1 MTPTL
6 KKVDGQSRFACLAE
20 ALDAAA
26 SGETGY
32 SFYDARGELE
42 HVLSYRVLR
51 QDAVRLAKKL
61 KSLDLPRGSRIAIVA
76 ETNPLFHKYF
86 FACQYA
92 GYIPVPV
99 PAAIQLGGQDAY
111 VVQLRRLLQSC
122 LASAA
127 IAPDNFIEFLQQA
140 AAPLD
145 MVLCGGES
153 DFEALPD
160 LDCSLEPLSTGEA
173 AYLQYTSGSTRFPR
187 GVEMTQEAAI
197 NNLREI
203 CDHGVKVTS
212 ADRLVS
218 WLPFY
223 HDMGLVGFVLAPL
236 YRALSVDY
244 LSPRTFAMR
253 PRLWL
258 KLISDNRAT
267 VSSSPPTGYALC
279 ATRLR
284 EADQQRYD
292 LSSWRVACVG
302 AERIHAEHLRRFA
315 QLLAPVGFDPS
326 AFVACYGMA
335 ECGLGISF
343 APLGEGL
350 TVDRVDKDQM
360 IEQGLANPAEENFLE
375 LVDCGAPLPSY
386 ETKICDEQDNA
397 LPERHCGRICVRG
410 PSVMRGYFADIEAT
424 REVLSEDGW
433 LDTGDIG
440 YRIGGH
446 LVVTARKKDV
456 IIVNGRNLWP
466 QDLEHL
472 AETTPGVRLGDTS
485 AFAVTRPNGDELAVL
500 VVETRKPQPE
510 LAAKLAGLMRTHFG
524 VTPYV
529 DMTPPRTLPR
539 TSSGKLSRT
548 QARSQFLSRMMWDAE
563 GWPTAVES
571 TQVNA

>member
-92 GYIPVPV
+92 GFIPVPV

-111 VVQLRRLLQSC
+111 VMQLRRLLQSC
-122 LASAA
+122 LAAAA
-127 IAPDNFIEFLQQA
+127 IAPDNFIEFLQRA

-145 MVLCGGES
+145 MALCGGES

-173 AYLQYTSGSTRFPR
+173 AYLQYTSGSTQFPR

-223 HDMGLVGFVLAPL
+223 HDMGL
-236 YRALSVDY
+236 
-244 LSPRTFAMR
+244 
-253 PRLWL
+253 
-258 KLISDNRAT
+258 
-267 VSSSPPTGYALC
+267 
-279 ATRLR
+279 
-284 EADQQRYD
+284 
-292 LSSWRVACVG
+292 
-302 AERIHAEHLRRFA
+302 
-315 QLLAPVGFDPS
+315 
-326 AFVACYGMA
+326 
-335 ECGLGISF
+335 
-343 APLGEGL
+343 
-350 TVDRVDKDQM
+350 
-360 IEQGLANPAEENFLE
+360 
-375 LVDCGAPLPSY
+375 
-386 ETKICDEQDNA
+386 
-397 LPERHCGRICVRG
+397 
-410 PSVMRGYFADIEAT
+410 
-424 REVLSEDGW
+424 
-433 LDTGDIG
+433 
-440 YRIGGH
+440 GH
-446 LVVTARKKDV
+446 LPA
-456 IIVNGRNLWP
+456 
-466 QDLEHL
+466 
-472 AETTPGVRLGDTS
+472 
-485 AFAVTRPNGDELAVL
+485 
-500 VVETRKPQPE
+500 
-510 LAAKLAGLMRTHFG
+510 
-524 VTPYV
+524 
-529 DMTPPRTLPR
+529 
-539 TSSGKLSRT
+539 
-548 QARSQFLSRMMWDAE
+548 
-563 GWPTAVES
+563 
-571 TQVNA
+571 